1 MASDVVLQPSE
12 TTQIACYLH
21 TGTDSSNPK
30 EESIMFWSVLGA
42 VLLLALAA
50 AIYRHRRSGTH
61 VRNSQHGQPMK
72 KVEGAAHPETAAR
85 NPNIMGGGDYF
96 R

>member
-1 MASDVVLQPSE
+1 
-12 TTQIACYLH
+12 
-21 TGTDSSNPK
+21 
-30 EESIMFWSVLGA
+30 MFWSVLGA

-50 AIYRHRRSGTH
+50 ATYHHKRSGT
-61 VRNSQHGQPMK
+61 RARKSQHGQPMNN
-72 KVEGAAHPETAAR
+72 VEGAVHPEAAAR

>member
-1 MASDVVLQPSE
+1 
-12 TTQIACYLH
+12 
-21 TGTDSSNPK
+21 
-30 EESIMFWSVLGA
+30 MFWLVLGA

-50 AIYRHRRSGTH
+50 AIYHRKRSGAH
-61 VRNSQHGQPMK
+61 VRNSQHGQPMT
-72 KVEGAAHPETAAR
+72 KVEGAAHPESAAR

>member
-1 MASDVVLQPSE
+1 
-12 TTQIACYLH
+12 
-21 TGTDSSNPK
+21 
-30 EESIMFWSVLGA
+30 MFWSVLGA

-50 AIYRHRRSGTH
+50 AIYHHKRSGTH
-61 VRNSQHGQPMK
+61 VRNSQHGQPMT
-72 KVEGAAHPETAAR
+72 KVEGAAHPGQAAR

>member
-1 MASDVVLQPSE
+1 M
-12 TTQIACYLH
+12 ACYLY

-30 EESIMFWSVLGA
+30 EASIMFWSVLGA
-42 VLLLALAA
+42 VLLLVVLAA
-50 AIYRHRRSGTH
+50 AIYHRKRSSTH

-72 KVEGAAHPETAAR
+72 NVEGAAHPEPAAR
-85 NPNIMGGGDYF
+85 NPNIMEGGDYF

>member
-1 MASDVVLQPSE
+1 VS
-12 TTQIACYLH
+12 QIACYLYEA
-21 TGTDSSNPK
+21 DSSNPK
-30 EESIMFWSVLGA
+30 EASSMFWSVFGA

-50 AIYRHRRSGTH
+50 AIYHHKRSGTH

-72 KVEGAAHPETAAR
+72 NVEGATNPETAAR